1 MLFNFGPRPTPLRKL
16 INHTGYNDRV
26 EDLLF
31 NAEPLVANAPW
42 PLGVVDTRGVVRFRS
57 RDTLFLNEDVQE
69 AANVISDLRDLFS
82 LEAVDEFVIE
92 KLAVA
97 RV

>member
-1 MLFNFGPRPTPLRKL
+1 M
-16 INHTGYNDRV
+16 
-26 EDLLF
+26 
-31 NAEPLVANAPW
+31 
-42 PLGVVDTRGVVRFRS
+42 DTRGVARFRS
-57 RDTLFLNEDVQE
+57 RDTLFLNEGVQE

-92 KLAVA
+92 KLAMA